1 MKFKSLIIIDFRKI
15 EGVYFMKK
23 EKFLNV
29 HPGEILLEEF
39 LQPLNISAYRLA
51 KETGI
56 PESKISD
63 IIHGKRNI
71 TAQLSLKLGKFFEL
85 NSEFWLGLQNDFD
98 IRKERENLKSELKSI
113 KSYKLF
119 SGINEKTPSVA

>member
-1 MKFKSLIIIDFRKI
+1 
-15 EGVYFMKK
+15 MKK
-23 EKFLNV
+23 EQFINV
-29 HPGEILLEEF
+29 HPGEILFEEF
-39 LQPLNISAYRLA
+39 LQPLHISAYRLS

-85 NSEFWLGLQNDFD
+85 NPEFWLGLQNDFD
-98 IRKERENLKSELKSI
+98 IRKERENLKKELNTI

-119 SGINEKTPSVA
+119 TDVEEKTPSLA

>member
-1 MKFKSLIIIDFRKI
+1 MKND
-15 EGVYFMKK
+15 
-23 EKFLNV
+23 KFLNV
-29 HPGEILLEEF
+29 HPGEILIEEF

-119 SGINEKTPSVA
+119 SDIKEKTPSVA